1 MRVAMRMAFGFAA
14 FLLVAGVVYY
24 ASSQEWRGSV
34 MLIVLAISFLYVALV
49 FRGALRRAS
58 AAATPQAMAEEELEA
73 VVGPTIW
80 PFVISVA
87 AILVVVGAVVVR
99 WVLIPGAILL
109 IGSAA
114 GWFGDIRQ
122 QWRPGVAHAA
132 SIGHTGSA
140 AKGKEHADEADRE

>member
-1 MRVAMRMAFGFAA
+1 MRVAMRLAFAFAA

-24 ASSQEWRGSV
+24 VSSQEWRGSV
-34 MLIVLAISFLYVALV
+34 MLLVLAISFLYVGLV
-49 FRGALRRAS
+49 FRGAVRRAS
-58 AAATPQAMAEEELEA
+58 AAGTPQPTTEEELEP

-87 AILVVVGAVVVR
+87 AILVVVGVVVVR

-122 QWRPGVAHAA
+122 QWRPRVAHAA
-132 SIGHTGSA
+132 SVGHAGSA
-140 AKGKEHADEADRE
+140 AKGEEQADETDRE

>member
-1 MRVAMRMAFGFAA
+1 MTVAMRIAFGFAA
-14 FLLVAGVVYY
+14 FLLVAGTVYY

-34 MLIVLAISFLYVALV
+34 MLIVLSISFLYAGLI

-58 AAATPQAMAEEELEA
+58 AAATPQAMAEEELEP

-80 PFVISVA
+80 PFVISLA

-99 WVLIPGAILL
+99 WVLIPGVILL
-109 IGSAA
+109 IGSAV

-132 SIGHTGSA
+132 TAGHAGSA